1 MFKICILSIDNP
13 HTAQLLLRVMPYAN
27 LKNTKI
33 SLGCLIKKFIKDQYN
48 NDCDVQVEVNEKEIK
63 NCDAVLIQRSFPQ
76 KSTIDIIKN
85 IIKLKKKIIYDT
97 DDLLVDLPE
106 ENSSPM
112 KFLHNNSKKY
122 IEEILPFIDIFTTT
136 TNSLRNK
143 LIEVFNLRNIIVAPN
158 LIIENLYPKVNNN
171 FKKNEYF
178 KIIISGHQKLLEIK
192 HILDDLKKILA
203 FNKNVFLYFVGFNK
217 PIEVF
222 NNEKRVFFIAPNTYI
237 KYLIDVNNIK
247 PDLALVPYRNI
258 EFNHYKTNIK
268 FLDYSFLKIPGIYS
282 KITPY
287 YETIRHGING
297 IICNNERKWFDEIT
311 KMLNNKKELLN
322 LANQAKITVQKKYLL
337 RNNLDIF
344 NNICK
349 KL

>member
-1 MFKICILSIDNP
+1 MFKICIFSIDNP

-33 SLGCLIKKFIKDQYN
+33 SLGCLVKKLIKDKYN
-48 NDCDVQVEVNEKEIK
+48 NYCDVQVEVNEKEIK

-76 KSTIDIIKN
+76 KSTIGIIRN

-122 IEEILPFIDIFTTT
+122 IEEILPFIDIFSTT
-136 TNSLRNK
+136 TNSLRSK
-143 LIEVFNLRNIIVAPN
+143 LIEVFNLKNIIVAPN
-158 LIIENLYPKVNNN
+158 LIIENLYPRANNN
-171 FKKNEYF
+171 FQKKEYF

-192 HILDDLKKILA
+192 HILDDLKKILD
-203 FNKNVFLYFVGFNK
+203 FNKNVLIYFIGFNK

-222 NNEKRVFFIAPNTYI
+222 NNEKRVFFITPKSYI
-237 KYLIDVNNIK
+237 KHLIDINNIK

-258 EFNHYKTNIK
+258 EFNHYKSNIK
-268 FLDYSFLKIPGIYS
+268 FLDYSFLNIPGIYS

-287 YETIRHGING
+287 YETISHGIM
-297 IICNNERKWFDEIT
+297 E
-311 KMLNNKKELLN
+311 
-322 LANQAKITVQKKYLL
+322 
-337 RNNLDIF
+337 
-344 NNICK
+344 
-349 KL
+349 